1 MCGEEESSR
10 RTEAD
15 GGSTAA
21 RALTHAP
28 QDVMGGRIGS
38 APVRLLPHGRF
49 RYRTVSEGGSAEP
62 GRDRTSGAHV

>member
-1 MCGEEESSR
+1 VRGEEESSR

-15 GGSTAA
+15 GGGTAA

-38 APVRLLPHGRF
+38 ASLCLLLHGRF
-49 RYRTVSEGGSAEP
+49 CYRTVSEGGSTEP
-62 GRDRTSGAHV
+62 GRERTSGAHV